1 MLHTVACVLNSHV
14 LVKHCRM
21 VTLQKQGMPSVYSCD
36 VCLQDTI
43 RELEQELTN
52 TKYDMSSH
60 VQEYHDLLN
69 VKMALDAEIYSYR

>member
-1 MLHTVACVLNSHV
+1 MNT
-14 LVKHCRM
+14 KG
-21 VTLQKQGMPSVYSCD
+21 KESCD

-43 RELEQELTN
+43 RELEQELKN